1 MFPLIQLHLQ
11 IFIHSIHFTL
21 DTFYRE
27 KRPDGDEFNV
37 NAPSESQF
45 YPCFFVMDSCEE
57 RCQGSARQPYTQ
69 HANTWHHL
77 GSARPRNISPLP
89 MSLSLHPLSPQ
100 NEDFFFLNLRMPC
113 PQQGSN
119 SLKKGAPRLCW
130 IKQTNKQTKV
140 GSLCMYA
147 GFTQDAS
154 ERGENVN
161 LFFLFF

>member
-100 NEDFFFLNLRMPC
+100 NEDFFFKISGCHVRSRAATLLRKELLGYA
-113 PQQGSN
+113 GS
-119 SLKKGAPRLCW
+119 
-130 IKQTNKQTKV
+130 NKQTKKRRLAHSACMQ
-140 GSLCMYA
+140 GSLKMLR
-147 GFTQDAS
+147 
-154 ERGENVN
+154 RGERM
-161 LFFLFF
+161 